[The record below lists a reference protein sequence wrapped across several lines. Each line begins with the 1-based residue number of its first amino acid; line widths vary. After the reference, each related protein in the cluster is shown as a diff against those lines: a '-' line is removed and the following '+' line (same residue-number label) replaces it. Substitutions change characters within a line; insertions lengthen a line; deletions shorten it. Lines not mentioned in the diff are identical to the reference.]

1 MLCKGKTKYF
11 TLLTKKN
18 TPREPTIKINFR
30 RSRDFG
36 LSSSGLEERDFAT
49 GNKLVIEPLT
59 KTLDIRDIINH

>member
-1 MLCKGKTKYF
+1 MQRKNEIFHF
-11 TLLTKKN
+11 TDKKN
-18 TPREPTIKINFR
+18 TPREPTIRINFR
-30 RSRDFG
+30 RSRNFG